1 MKSRRTQL
9 RLWLLALD
17 LYEIRLRVKV
27 SRERNAFIRASQEAY
42 AANGVVPAWVAE
54 RHKSALRD
62 ILQAHYKAVIPH
74 FGALALSN
82 VKSRRIH
89 SRKAADSL
97 FSSFMLEWVTT
108 EALRKATMIASTDY
122 DDVRGAIADGLTEGL
137 GTAEIGRAI
146 RKQTSM
152 TVFRAATVA
161 RTETHNAATFG
172 SIETARNAEQEL
184 GLQLKK
190 VWLPTLD
197 DRTRP
202 EHRAMETKDP
212 IEMNEKFSVGAD
224 QMDRPGDPAASA
236 ENVINCRCAIAYEEK
251 F

>member
-1 MKSRRTQL
+1 MKSRRAQL
-9 RLWLLALD
+9 RLWLLRLD
-17 LYEIRLRVKV
+17 VFEIRLRVRV
-27 SRERNAFIRASQEAY
+27 SRERNAFIKEAAKSY
-42 AANGVVPAWVAE
+42 EANSTVVGWVAE
-54 RHKSALRD
+54 RHKLAVRD
-62 ILQAHYKAVIPH
+62 ILQAHYKAVIPE
-74 FGALALSN
+74 FGAMALSN

-97 FSSFMLEWVTT
+97 FSSFMQEWVTT

-122 DDVRGAIADGLTEGL
+122 DDVRGVISDGLTEGL
-137 GTAEIGRAI
+137 GVSEIGRNI
-146 RKQTSM
+146 RKETSM
-152 TVFRAATVA
+152 SVFRAKTIA

-202 EHRAMETKDP
+202 EHRAMESKDP
-212 IEMNEKFSVGAD
+212 IDMNEKFTVGAE